1 MENNSTFNSY
11 AGFTIGPIYEV
22 LSSARKTKELW
33 FVSYFFSWF
42 MESIVDELSK
52 NKDIFFISPYVGTSP
67 VPPDTI
73 GKYHDRFI
81 IGSSLDK
88 DELFNK
94 INKATQGTLD
104 YFVELIDS
112 TVATAN
118 GWYID
123 GADKE
128 TVREILSWYIQR
140 NFFVLD
146 KSAIDET
153 KVVKVINSYLDSMEE
168 NRTFETGINEKT
180 CFVCKTLP
188 AIIEADIWV
197 KEPGKTESE
206 QVEKDLCPLCFL
218 KYHSLTNYA
227 VLNKIGED
235 NKFKYPSVLDIS
247 ATDLLTGEVKKE
259 LESKFKDEDYEF
271 DDIVEVYKE
280 VKGNT
285 EEVNSFVKNHYFEYF
300 VILQADGDNLG
311 KVLDKFKNPY
321 AVPQNFSEP
330 LFRFADQA
338 AKIIKQFKGWPVYIG
353 GDDILAFTPV
363 AFKDDNGK
371 TKTIIDLAKELS
383 KTYKNVLGENN
394 PETTLS
400 MGINISYYKFPL
412 SRALKNAIE
421 ELNKAKD
428 SGKNS
433 LALLFTKHS
442 GHQEEFKFRFNS
454 TDITY
459 FASLLSRTLAKEINF
474 PHTLHHNLYRFKE
487 LIATVPDKCRL
498 KAFFDNN
505 FNEPI
510 HSDLYSEGLE
520 AVRDYFSS
528 LMFDCSP
535 EERLKCVEDILSK
548 LAFIKFLR
556 GEH

>member
-1 MENNSTFNSY
+1 MINISNFNSY
-11 AGFTIGPIYEV
+11 AGFTIGPIYDV

-33 FVSYFFSWF
+33 FGSYFFSWF
-42 MESIVDELSK
+42 MEKIIDELSK

-81 IGSSLDK
+81 IGS
-88 DELFNK
+88 
-94 INKATQGTLD
+94 TLD
-104 YFVELIDS
+104 SNTLFRVIDEATKSALTYFVELIDKTVS
-112 TVATAN
+112 TA
-118 GWYID
+118 GGRYIN
-123 GADKE
+123 GADNK
-128 TVREILSWYIQR
+128 TLREILSWYIQR

-146 KSAIDET
+146 KSAINES

-180 CFVCKTLP
+180 CFVCKILP
-188 AIIEADIWV
+188 AIIEADIWI
-197 KEPGKTESE
+197 KEPGDTKSRLEDR
-206 QVEKDLCPLCFL
+206 DLCPLCFL
-218 KYHSLTNYA
+218 KYHSLTNNE
-227 VLNKIGED
+227 VLNKIGK
-235 NKFKYPSVLDIS
+235 NNQFKYPSVLDIS
-247 ATDLLTGEVKKE
+247 ATDLLIDEIKTK

-271 DDIVEVYKE
+271 DDIVKVYKE

-300 VILQADGDNLG
+300 VIIQADGDNLG

-363 AFKDDNGK
+363 AFKDKHGK
-371 TKTIIDLAKELS
+371 TKTIIDLAEVLS

-454 TDITY
+454 TDIVY
-459 FASLLSRTLAKEINF
+459 FSSLLSRALAKEINF

-505 FNEPI
+505 FNEPM
-510 HSDLYSEGLE
+510 HSSLYSEGLE

-528 LMFDCSP
+528 VMFECYP

-548 LAFIKFLR
+548 LAFVKFLR
-556 GEH
+556 GED